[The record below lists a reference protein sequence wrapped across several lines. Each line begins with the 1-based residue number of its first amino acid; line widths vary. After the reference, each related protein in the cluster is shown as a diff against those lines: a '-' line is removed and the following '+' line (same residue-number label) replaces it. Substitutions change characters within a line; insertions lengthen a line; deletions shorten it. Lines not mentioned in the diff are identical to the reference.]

1 MHLWMCKAKYII
13 KKMCFGSLNKN
24 LATLIYVA
32 DRYKNRE
39 MCDKEVKKGPWPLRD
54 VFNKFNTLLSKNVC
68 IHTLCTLCQTTLSVF
83 KQTMTWLYVLSLL
96 YQHPLELTLSNQG
109 HIYIYIPAKRRAL
122 ATTQKYVSN
131 QLCFWKNNPEVTL
144 SIF

>member
-1 MHLWMCKAKYII
+1 MCKAKYII

-83 KQTMTWLYVLSLL
+83 KQTMT
-96 YQHPLELTLSNQG
+96 
-109 HIYIYIPAKRRAL
+109 
-122 ATTQKYVSN
+122 
-131 QLCFWKNNPEVTL
+131 
-144 SIF
+144 

>member
-1 MHLWMCKAKYII
+1 MCKAKYII

-68 IHTLCTLCQTTLSVF
+68 IHTLCFTNWCNSTRYRPTIVYSILAA
-83 KQTMTWLYVLSLL
+83 YV
-96 YQHPLELTLSNQG
+96 PALE
-109 HIYIYIPAKRRAL
+109 
-122 ATTQKYVSN
+122 
-131 QLCFWKNNPEVTL
+131 
-144 SIF
+144 